1 MNTRTERVKR
11 EIRAI
16 YGPNAEKPA
25 NIAREQTSLYI
36 CACKLFGSWRNAL
49 EVCGVDYESSR
60 NYKKWTRDRIVKE
73 IMRLLSEGGSLRP
86 TVLRKM
92 VIPPSSPLPCI
103 TSVLGGGRSKH
114 AESIIP
120 PGERRRPITSY
131 RVCSHLFSAPSVIP
145 G

>member
-60 NYKKWTRDRIVKE
+60 NYKKWTRDRIVGE

-86 TVLRKM
+86 TMLRKNGNTAL
-92 VIPPSSPLPCI
+92 VSAAVYHFGSWRRAVEACGVNY
-103 TSVLGGGRSKH
+103 TSGRKKK
-114 AESIIP
+114 
-120 PGERRRPITSY
+120 TDY
-131 RVCSHLFSAPSVIP
+131 KL
-145 G
+145 